1 MEKKS
6 IGRFIAALRK
16 ANGMTQKELAE
27 QLNVS
32 DKAVSRWERDESA
45 PDLSLIPVIAEIF
58 HVTSDEI
65 LRGERAS
72 YQDTGATKSSEKGK
86 KQIVML
92 LEKGKNKFQIYSLI
106 SVGVAGIGL
115 LGAMICNFG
124 FLRANIGFFVGCMF
138 YLAAIILIGIAL
150 FNILPTIQM
159 EEADENDIAA
169 CRNHIAK
176 WFCGTMVA
184 IVSLFLFTLPLV
196 TQVYDAYMGLN
207 FDAWLVSGLPMALVA
222 AVVGIV
228 FWWIISEKKFS
239 ASETQKAMTKLKL
252 KYVGRTAIALAVTC
266 VMQLATLHIIGV
278 LHPFTEGQTFYK
290 YEEFVAFMEK
300 EVPYE
305 EDLTYNG
312 MSANVGFE
320 DLDETEYDNEVI
332 YYDEEGNE
340 ISYEA
345 YERLYLT
352 EYVYDENGNM
362 VCTYIKRNNTVS
374 HIRYGHIPYGE
385 GEDMPITVYT
395 HQEMRQENVI
405 RDDLI
410 HPVFFIIYII
420 EIAAGIVF
428 YFKASKKNA

>member
-92 LEKGKNKFQIYSLI
+92 LEKAKNKFQIYSLI

-252 KYVGRTAIALAVTC
+252 KYVKRTAITLAITC
-266 VMQLATLHIIGV
+266 VLHILCLGIIDTI
-278 LHPFTEGQTFYK
+278 HPFVKGQTFYK

-300 EVPYE
+300 EVPYD
-305 EDLTYNG
+305 EDLIYDG
-312 MSANVGFE
+312 MSANVDFE
-320 DLDETEYDNEVI
+320 VLDETEYDNEVI
-332 YYDEEGNE
+332 YYDKEGNE

-352 EYVYDENGNM
+352 EYVYDENGNI
-362 VCTYIKRNNTVS
+362 VCTYVNRNNTVS
-374 HIRYGHIPYGE
+374 HIRYGHIPYEE

-395 HQEMRQENVI
+395 HQEMRQENLI
-405 RDDLI
+405 IDDLI